1 MFKEVWKDDVFYVYN
16 CVKLIR
22 NVIFEIVRVIYIYR
36 LKDIVVYKNKMV
48 SGFFLN
54 GLMGEM
60 YVIYMKLKIW
70 YYRVILI
77 RFLVFYWNWIFF
89 KVFRNFLFN

>member
-54 GLMGEM
+54 GLVGEM

-70 YYRVILI
+70 YRVILI

>member
-54 GLMGEM
+54 GLVGEM

-70 YYRVILI
+70 YRVILI

-89 KVFRNFLFN
+89 KVFWNFLFN